1 MVTVNTAPC
10 LLSPH
15 TPHLHEVEHGEQ
27 LGGQP
32 PAQPE
37 HGARIQPAVAA
48 AEPRA
53 AGSQLQLALP
63 EDN

>member
-1 MVTVNTAPC
+1 MITVH
-10 LLSPH
+10 LSLQG
-15 TPHLHEVEHGEQ
+15 PHLHEVEHGEQ

-37 HGARIQPAVAA
+37 HGAWLQP

-53 AGSQLQLALP
+53 AGGQLQLALSG
-63 EDN
+63 DS